1 MNKRRRKELEQLK
14 SEFEQVCSD
23 VNEAVEKLEELKEN
37 IECLKEEEE
46 EAYDNLPESLQEA
59 EKGEAMQAAIDYM
72 ASAIDAVDVVGANLN
87 ETLQGFEDVYSAIQ
101 DAASC

>member
-37 IECLKEEEE
+37 IECLMEEEE
-46 EAYDNLPESLQEA
+46 EAYDNLPESLQESD
-59 EKGEAMQAAIDYM
+59 KGEAMQTAIGYM
-72 ASAIDAVDVVGANLN
+72 VSAIDAADVVGASID
-87 ETLQGFEDVYSAIQ
+87 EAIQGFEDVYSAIQ

>member
-14 SEFEQVCSD
+14 SEFEQVCLD
-23 VNEAVEKLEELKEN
+23 VNEALEKLEELKEN

-72 ASAIDAVDVVGANLN
+72 ASAIDAVDVVGANLD
-87 ETLQGFEDVYSAIQ
+87 EAIQGFEDVYSAIQ